1 MSTPGPRPAQRVSL
15 DRLSV
20 VALRVGIIGL
30 VGYGALLV
38 WGKLQFILLPFFVAV
53 LLAALLMP
61 VAAFLHAKL
70 RFPRFLSA
78 ITTVL
83 LLVGGVGGL
92 IALVAPDIVAQIED
106 ISRQVERGI
115 RELPNVLHDLGVKDA
130 DIQKYT
136 EDATKKLQDSLGAIG
151 GQLGS
156 GVITAAQGVVNVAA
170 SVFLAV
176 MMLIYLLIDGT
187 GFWRG
192 FLRFAP
198 AERRVAWH
206 DGGRRAWTAITQ
218 YVRSQVLVAVIDGVG
233 VAVGLTIIAVP
244 LAIPLGILTFVLAFI
259 PYVGAIVAGL
269 AAVLVA
275 LSTNGIEGALGA
287 SAVAL
292 IVQQIEGNVLY
303 PMLIGRSVRLHPMTV
318 LLGVGAG
325 SALLGIV
332 GAFLA
337 TPVIAGVAAAAG
349 WLADDE
355 VLAGP
360 EPEEIAPPEEDPLG
374 SPSDA
379 VDPPEDEPPDGDG
392 DGGGGGGPEGEP
404 VGPGA
409 DGAPHDDAGPP
420 EAAGSAAR
428 A

>member
-20 VALRVGIIGL
+20 TALRLGIIGV

-61 VAAFLHAKL
+61 VAAFLHTRL

-78 ITTVL
+78 IVTVL
-83 LLVGGVGGL
+83 LLVGAVTGL
-92 IALVAPDIVAQIED
+92 ITVVAPDIVAQIED
-106 ISRQVERGI
+106 ISKQVEKGI
-115 RELPNVLHDLGVKDA
+115 KELPNVLHDLGVKDA

-136 EDATKKLQDSLGAIG
+136 EDATKKLQDSLGEIG
-151 GQLGS
+151 GQLGT

-198 AERRVAWH
+198 AESRVSWH
-206 DGGRRAWTAITQ
+206 EGGRRAWTAIGQ

-233 VAVGLTIIAVP
+233 VAVGLTIIGVP

-287 SAVAL
+287 FAVAL

-303 PMLIGRSVRLHPMTV
+303 PLLIGRSVRLHPMTV

-349 WLADDE
+349 WLEDDE
-355 VLAGP
+355 ELAGP

-374 SPSDA
+374 TPSDA
-379 VDPPEDEPPDGDG
+379 VHPPDDG
-392 DGGGGGGPEGEP
+392 PPDDEDAPAGPAHDEDGGG
-404 VGPGA
+404 
-409 DGAPHDDAGPP
+409 
-420 EAAGSAAR
+420 SR

>member
-1 MSTPGPRPAQRVSL
+1 VSTDGPPAAQRVSL
-15 DRLSV
+15 ERLSLL
-20 VALRVGIIGL
+20 ALRVGIVGV
-30 VGYGALLV
+30 VGYGLLLV
-38 WGKLQFILLPFFVAV
+38 WGRLQFILLPFFVAV

-61 VAAFLHAKL
+61 VAAFLHTRL

-78 ITTVL
+78 IVTVL
-83 LLVGGVGGL
+83 LLIGVVAGL
-92 IALVAPDIVAQIED
+92 LMLVAPDIVKQAED
-106 ISRQVERGI
+106 IGDQVEQGI
-115 RELPNVLHDLGVKDA
+115 RELPSVLHDLGVKDA

-136 EDATKKLQDSLGAIG
+136 EDATQKLQDSLGQIG
-151 GQLGS
+151 GQLGT
-156 GVITAAQGVVNVAA
+156 GVISAAQGVVNVAA

-192 FLRFAP
+192 FLRFSP
-198 AERRVAWH
+198 ADSRRSWH

-233 VAVGLTIIAVP
+233 VAVGLTIIGVP
-244 LAIPLGILTFVLAFI
+244 LAVPLGILTFVLAFI
-259 PYVGAIVAGL
+259 PYVGAIIAGL

-275 LSTNGIEGALGA
+275 LSTNGVEGAIGA
-287 SAVAL
+287 FVVAL

-303 PMLIGRSVRLHPMTV
+303 PLLIGRSVRLHPMTV

-349 WLADDE
+349 WLEDDE

-374 SPSDA
+374 TPSDA
-379 VDPPEDEPPDGDG
+379 VGYEDGDDDEPVPK
-392 DGGGGGGPEGEP
+392 
-404 VGPGA
+404 
-409 DGAPHDDAGPP
+409 
-420 EAAGSAAR
+420 SST
-428 A
+428 

>member
-1 MSTPGPRPAQRVSL
+1 MSSDAPPPSQRVSL
-15 DRLSV
+15 ERLSL
-20 VALRVGIIGL
+20 VALRVGVIGV
-30 VGYGALLV
+30 VGYGLLLV

-61 VAAFLHAKL
+61 VAAYLHTKL

-78 ITTVL
+78 IVTVL
-83 LLVGGVGGL
+83 LLIGAVVGL
-92 IALVAPDIVAQIED
+92 LTLVAPDIVKQAED
-106 ISRQVERGI
+106 ISDQVEQGI
-115 RELPNVLHDLGVKDA
+115 KELPNVLHDLGVKDE

-136 EDATKKLQDSLGAIG
+136 EDLTQKLQDSLGQIG
-151 GQLGS
+151 GQLGT
-156 GVITAAQGVVNVAA
+156 GVISAAQGVVNVAA

-198 AERRVAWH
+198 ADRRRSWH
-206 DGGRRAWTAITQ
+206 DGGRRAWTAIGQ
-218 YVRSQVLVAVIDGVG
+218 YVRSQVLVAAIDGVG
-233 VAVGLTIIAVP
+233 VAVGLTIIGVP

-259 PYVGAIVAGL
+259 PYVGAIIAGL

-275 LSTNGIEGALGA
+275 LSTNGVEGAIGA
-287 SAVAL
+287 FVVAL

-303 PMLIGRSVRLHPMTV
+303 PLLIGRSVRLHPMTV

-349 WLADDE
+349 WLEEDE
-355 VLAGP
+355 ELAGP
-360 EPEEIAPPEEDPLG
+360 EPEEIAPPEDDPLG
-374 SPSDA
+374 TPSDA
-379 VDPPEDEPPDGDG
+379 IHPPEDDPGDSGGDGPDADDPDGAR
-392 DGGGGGGPEGEP
+392 
-404 VGPGA
+404 A
-409 DGAPHDDAGPP
+409 DDDAPRTGP
-420 EAAGSAAR
+420 AA
-428 A
+428 